1 MKNYYEIL
9 EVNRSASPEVISKV
23 YKLLAKKYHPD
34 VQTELPK
41 DEAEEKFKQIAEAY
55 EILSDE
61 NKRKEYDAKL
71 EEFERQ
77 NNVDLS
83 KFQELQNYCMELEN
97 EINILKSNLNSSG
110 NFVSD
115 EPSYSTNENV
125 SSNNYDNIS
134 SAINDKAYKDAVN
147 KAYHDA
153 YINNLKNMGYR
164 VKYKKTFKETFKNFI
179 SLVITVVVI
188 FIILKIIWSIPSLRE
203 SIMSMFI
210 LDLS

>member
-9 EVNRSASPEVISKV
+9 EVNRSASPEVIAKV

-61 NKRKEYDAKL
+61 NKRKEYDSKL
-71 EEFERQ
+71 EEFEHQ

-110 NFVSD
+110 NFVAD
-115 EPSYSTNENV
+115 EPSYYADENASNNNYENV
-125 SSNNYDNIS
+125 SN
-134 SAINDKAYKDAVN
+134 AINDKAYKDAVN

-179 SLVITVVVI
+179 SLIITVVVI
-188 FIILKIIWSIPSLRE
+188 FIILKIIWSIPSLKE